1 MQSVWISVFHL
12 ITQHYE
18 LSTFVI
24 PSYRCRT
31 WTSEWVRN
39 FSKPHSWY
47 RALDLT
53 SGIYCLRLSKGGD
66 ISQEDFICMPLFSRT
81 LFFSERMNWTK
92 KLIIMALNNI
102 RNYDSESN
110 FSLIKFTLSR
120 LATTQEG
127 EIKFLSDFM
136 MSHHTPSD
144 SMFRN
149 TLEWVLHL
157 LAYDVCKMIASFM
170 VRD

>member
-1 MQSVWISVFHL
+1 
-12 ITQHYE
+12 
-18 LSTFVI
+18 
-24 PSYRCRT
+24 
-31 WTSEWVRN
+31 
-39 FSKPHSWY
+39 
-47 RALDLT
+47 
-53 SGIYCLRLSKGGD
+53 
-66 ISQEDFICMPLFSRT
+66 
-81 LFFSERMNWTK
+81 MNWTK

-102 RNYDSESN
+102 RNDDSESN

-149 TLEWVLHL
+149 TLE
-157 LAYDVCKMIASFM
+157 
-170 VRD
+170 